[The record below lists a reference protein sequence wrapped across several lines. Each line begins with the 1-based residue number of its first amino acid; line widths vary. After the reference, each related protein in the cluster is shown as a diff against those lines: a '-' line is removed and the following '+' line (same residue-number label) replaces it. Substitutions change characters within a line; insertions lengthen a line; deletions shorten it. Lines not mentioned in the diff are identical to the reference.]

1 MEVLTTI
8 LAVVSLICYCALAFF
23 ATTAWFALRR
33 LQDDVNLMRNA
44 VRHIAVLSMGS
55 HLKNNIDELKNMKA
69 TLRHLVETEQY
80 AEARKLQSAIAH
92 AEQIVQEALQR
103 FKETCGD
110 TAEIIVTHVETDG
123 DEAE

>member
-1 MEVLTTI
+1 MYMEVLRI
-8 LAVVSLICYCALAFF
+8 VVSLICYCSLTFF
-23 ATTAWFALRR
+23 AVSAWFALRR
-33 LQDDVNLMRNA
+33 LQDDVNVMKKALRISTTMT
-44 VRHIAVLSMGS
+44 MGS
-55 HLKNNIDELKNMKA
+55 HLKDNFDELEKMKA
-69 TLRHLVETEQY
+69 TLRRLVETEQY